1 MAYPKFFDQFI
12 RPEPSGEVLSD
23 EVVVER
29 AGYIPAKE
37 QIEGMIMAGLRLGE
51 FRREA
56 FDYASEEEDDGVLDP
71 MRQNPDLAEVSELER
86 EVNERPSSRPP
97 PSPSWKRF
105 RPRSPRFR
113 RRRVTDAR

>member
-1 MAYPKFFDQFI
+1 M
-12 RPEPSGEVLSD
+12 LSD

-86 EVNERPSSRPP
+86 EVNERLLEQASAEPVVEKVQAEKSEVSAPAG
-97 PSPSWKRF
+97 
-105 RPRSPRFR
+105 
-113 RRRVTDAR
+113 D